1 MKGVYVYLVEEKVD
15 QVKRCVVLCCVV
27 CGVVKGVYVYL
38 VEEQVGQVSNRLAGV
53 AQTHHHVAHLTMY
66 DNRGGGRE
74 REGHVL
80 RYAAE
85 CVDMMCIKW
94 ASQQGVLI

>member
-1 MKGVYVYLVEEKVD
+1 M
-15 QVKRCVVLCCVV
+15 
-27 CGVVKGVYVYL
+27 
-38 VEEQVGQVSNRLAGV
+38 
-53 AQTHHHVAHLTMY
+53 MY
-66 DNRGGGRE
+66 QE

-80 RYAAE
+80 RYDAE